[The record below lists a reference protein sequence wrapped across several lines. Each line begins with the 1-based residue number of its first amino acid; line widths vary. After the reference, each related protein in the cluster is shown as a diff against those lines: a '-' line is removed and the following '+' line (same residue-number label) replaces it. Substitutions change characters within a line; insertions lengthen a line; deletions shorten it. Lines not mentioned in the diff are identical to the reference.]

1 MKALRKAIRI
11 MCILLAV
18 SLALTAVF
26 FRDNGVEVL
35 GIKSDETLKAQFAD
49 TLHSS
54 AEGEFQKIAS
64 SGFTE
69 LYFDSKTS
77 DVAVKEITQNKMWY
91 SMPEGAD
98 GSVLSMQVIASDGVH
113 YLNSQNNSVAFSNWS
128 YELTKDGVTVNYTL
142 TDSLKTAQKESFK
155 DSDIAFSA
163 KVAFTLKDGGFFVSA
178 ELKNLS
184 GNTKCAVKSFCI
196 LEKFGA
202 FKNPQKDDFFVVP
215 DGCGA
220 LAYPALGDKAADYE
234 YKVYGAD
241 PSADSADIHSALM
254 GAFGLKCG
262 KSAYAVIID
271 NAEENAKIRLHCD
284 KNGYSYINA
293 GFDLSDTKQKG
304 KNLYIGSR
312 GASEKAEL
320 CYKFLS
326 ADNAAYSEIFSAC
339 REQFIRNGTL
349 SSSSI
354 KNSDSLPAYITLTGQ
369 YKKNPWTFKVK
380 KYTDFSQGLDIVKR
394 IKAKGI
400 DNINVRYKA
409 ALKDGT
415 SSLSSSLGGESKFK
429 ELYDYTH
436 SQNISL
442 LLDVNILSYE
452 SFFGK
457 TDFSAAKNLQ
467 KRPSYIIE
475 SFASDGFAENSGKY
489 RFRKVSAV
497 NSYVSELID
506 KTKDYSVSGWCIGDA
521 GRVLISDYSHSG
533 ASRGEVKDALSSQIP
548 ALSNSGTVVVDTGNF
563 YMIKNSAAVIN
574 IPVSVSYEEG
584 EAYVAVP
591 FVQSVLHGMLV
602 MSGEPINTQ
611 SDIKTAALKCIEYGV
626 APNFSAVYESDGG
639 ENSVLF
645 DNAVNDIIK
654 TYNEMSAVL
663 CSLEGQRIAEHEK
676 LGKSLFCTTYD
687 NGVRVYVNYSDDAQT
702 VGGVTVKAQ
711 SCVRIG

>member
-11 MCILLAV
+11 MCVLLAV

-26 FRDNGVEVL
+26 FRDNGVEVVSV
-35 GIKSDETLKAQFAD
+35 KSDEDIKTQYIDA
-49 TLHSS
+49 LHSAAS
-54 AEGEFQKIAS
+54 DSLKKVAE
-64 SGFTE
+64 SGFIE

-77 DVAVKEITQNKMWY
+77 AVAIKETTQNKMWY
-91 SMPEGAD
+91 SMPDGAS
-98 GSVLSMQVIASDGVH
+98 GSVLSMQVISSNGVH
-113 YLNSQNNSVAFSNWS
+113 YLNSQDNSVAFSNWN
-128 YELTKDGVTVNYTL
+128 YELTKEGVTVNYTL
-142 TDSLKTAQKESFK
+142 TDSLKTAQKENFK
-155 DSDIAFSA
+155 DSDIAFLA
-163 KVAFTLKDGGFFVSA
+163 KIDFILKDGGFFVSA

-184 GNTKCAVKSFCI
+184 GNSKCSVKSFCI

-202 FKNPQKDDFFVVP
+202 FKNPQKSDFFVVP

-220 LAYPALGDKAADYE
+220 LAYPALTDKVCDYE
-234 YKVYGAD
+234 YKVYGSD
-241 PSADSADIHSALM
+241 PSTNSQSVHSALM

-262 KSAYAVIID
+262 QSAYAITID
-271 NAEENAKIRLHCD
+271 ESEEMAEIRLHCD
-284 KNGYSYINA
+284 KSGYSYVNA
-293 GFDLSDTKQKG
+293 AFDLNDSERNG
-304 KNLYIGSR
+304 KNIYVGSR
-312 GASEKAEL
+312 GFFEKIGL

-354 KNSDSLPAYITLTGQ
+354 KNCDSLPAYITLTGQ
-369 YKKNPWTFKVK
+369 YKKNPWSLRTT
-380 KYTDFSQGLDIVKR
+380 KYTDFSQALDIIKR

-400 DNINVRYKA
+400 DNINIRYKG
-409 ALKDGT
+409 ALNNGKP
-415 SSLSSSLGGESKFK
+415 SLSSSLGGESKFK

-452 SFFGK
+452 SFFGRA
-457 TDFSAAKNLQ
+457 DFSAAKNLK

-475 SFASDGFAENSGKY
+475 SEFSDGFSNNYGKY
-489 RFRKVSAV
+489 RFRKISSV
-497 NSYVSELID
+497 NSYVSELIE
-506 KTKDYSVSGWCIGDA
+506 KTNDYSVSGWCIGDA

-533 ASRGEVKDALSSQIP
+533 ASRGELKDALSSQIP

-574 IPVSVSYEEG
+574 IPVSTSYEES
-584 EAYVAVP
+584 EAYTAVP

-602 MSGEPINTQ
+602 LSGVPINTQ
-611 SDIKTAALKCIEYGV
+611 NDIKSTALKCIEYGV
-626 APNFSAVYESDGG
+626 VPNFSTAYENCN
-639 ENSVLF
+639 ENNVLF

-654 TYNEMSAVL
+654 TYNEMSDAL
-663 CSLEGQRIAEHEK
+663 YSLEGQRITEHEK
-676 LGKSLFCTTYD
+676 LGDSLFCTSYD
-687 NGVRVYVNYSDDAQT
+687 NGVRVYVNYGDEARS
-702 VGGVTVKAQ
+702 VSGVTVKAQ